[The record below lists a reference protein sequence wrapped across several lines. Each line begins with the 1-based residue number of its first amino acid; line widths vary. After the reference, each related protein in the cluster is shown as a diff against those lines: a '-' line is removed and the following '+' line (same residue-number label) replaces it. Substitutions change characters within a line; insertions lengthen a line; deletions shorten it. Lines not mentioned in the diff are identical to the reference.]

1 LSAEKGKGTLMR
13 GGLAALLLALSF
25 AIAGC
30 ATTSQ
35 TQDGPPPSPDSIS
48 YFIYAWDKAERSN
61 PPCPQA
67 YRDLFAESLKALS
80 DSLAETERERARNQ

>member
-1 LSAEKGKGTLMR
+1 MR
-13 GGLAALLLALSF
+13 GGLNALLLISSLALFS
-25 AIAGC
+25 C

-35 TQDGPPPSPDSIS
+35 TQDGPPPSPDTIS
-48 YFIYAWDKAERSN
+48 YFIYAWDKAERTN

-80 DSLAETERERARNQ
+80 DSLAETERERARQ

>member
-1 LSAEKGKGTLMR
+1 MP
-13 GGLAALLLALSF
+13 GGRIALLLVLSLALAS
-25 AIAGC
+25 C

-48 YFIYAWDKAERSN
+48 YFIYAWDKAERTN

-80 DSLAETERERARNQ
+80 NSLAETQRERARQ

>member
-1 LSAEKGKGTLMR
+1 MR
-13 GGLAALLLALSF
+13 GGLNALLLISSLALAS
-25 AIAGC
+25 C

-35 TQDGPPPSPDSIS
+35 TQDGPPPSPDTIS

-80 DSLAETERERARNQ
+80 DSLAETERERARQ

>member
-1 LSAEKGKGTLMR
+1 MR
-13 GGLAALLLALSF
+13 GGLNALLLILSLALCS
-25 AIAGC
+25 C

-35 TQDGPPPSPDSIS
+35 TQDGPPPSPDTIS
-48 YFIYAWDKAERSN
+48 YFIYAWDKAERTN

-80 DSLAETERERARNQ
+80 DSLAETERERARQ

>member
-1 LSAEKGKGTLMR
+1 MP
-13 GGLAALLLALSF
+13 GGRIALLLVFSLALAS
-25 AIAGC
+25 C
-30 ATTSQ
+30 ATTQ

-48 YFIYAWDKAERSN
+48 YFIYAWDKAERTN

-80 DSLAETERERARNQ
+80 DSLAETERERARQ

>member
-1 LSAEKGKGTLMR
+1 MP
-13 GGLAALLLALSF
+13 GGLNALLLILSLALAS
-25 AIAGC
+25 C

-80 DSLAETERERARNQ
+80 DSLAETERERARQ

>member
-1 LSAEKGKGTLMR
+1 MP
-13 GGLAALLLALSF
+13 GGRIALLLVLSLALAS
-25 AIAGC
+25 C

-80 DSLAETERERARNQ
+80 DSLAETARERARQ

>member
-1 LSAEKGKGTLMR
+1 ML
-13 GGLAALLLALSF
+13 GGRIALLLISALALCS
-25 AIAGC
+25 C
-30 ATTSQ
+30 ATTQ

-48 YFIYAWDKAERSN
+48 YFIYQWDKAERTN

-80 DSLAETERERARNQ
+80 DSLAETERERARQ

>member
-1 LSAEKGKGTLMR
+1 MP
-13 GGLAALLLALSF
+13 GGRIALLLVLSLALCS
-25 AIAGC
+25 C
-30 ATTSQ
+30 ATTQ

-48 YFIYAWDKAERSN
+48 YFIYAWDKAERTN

-80 DSLAETERERARNQ
+80 NSLAETQRERARQ

>member
-1 LSAEKGKGTLMR
+1 ML
-13 GGLAALLLALSF
+13 GGRAALLLISAFALCS
-25 AIAGC
+25 C
-30 ATTSQ
+30 ATTQ

-48 YFIYAWDKAERSN
+48 YFIYAWDKAERTN

-80 DSLAETERERARNQ
+80 DSLAETQRERARQ

>member
-1 LSAEKGKGTLMR
+1 ML
-13 GGLAALLLALSF
+13 GGRIALLLVLSLALCS
-25 AIAGC
+25 C
-30 ATTSQ
+30 ATTQ

-48 YFIYAWDKAERSN
+48 YFIYAWDKAERTN

-80 DSLAETERERARNQ
+80 DSLAETERERARQ

>member
-1 LSAEKGKGTLMR
+1 MP
-13 GGLAALLLALSF
+13 GGRIGLLLILSLALAS
-25 AIAGC
+25 C

-48 YFIYAWDKAERSN
+48 YFIYAWDKAERAN
-61 PPCPQA
+61 KPCPQA
-67 YRDLFAESLKALS
+67 YRDLYAQALKALS

>member
-1 LSAEKGKGTLMR
+1 ML
-13 GGLAALLLALSF
+13 GGRIALLLISAFALCS
-25 AIAGC
+25 C
-30 ATTSQ
+30 ATTQ

-48 YFIYAWDKAERSN
+48 YFIYKWDKAERTN

-80 DSLAETERERARNQ
+80 DSLAETQRERARQ

>member
-1 LSAEKGKGTLMR
+1 ML
-13 GGLAALLLALSF
+13 GGRIALLLISALALCS
-25 AIAGC
+25 C
-30 ATTSQ
+30 ATMQ

-48 YFIYAWDKAERSN
+48 YFIYAWDKAERTN

-80 DSLAETERERARNQ
+80 DSLAETQRERARQ

>member
-1 LSAEKGKGTLMR
+1 MR
-13 GGLAALLLALSF
+13 GGLNALLLISSLALAS
-25 AIAGC
+25 C

-48 YFIYAWDKAERSN
+48 YFIYEWDKVERSN

-67 YRDLFAESLKALS
+67 YRDLFAQSLKALS
-80 DSLAETERERARNQ
+80 DSLAETARERARQ

>member
-1 LSAEKGKGTLMR
+1 MP
-13 GGLAALLLALSF
+13 GGRIALLLVLSLALAS
-25 AIAGC
+25 C
-30 ATTSQ
+30 ATTSK

-48 YFIYAWDKAERSN
+48 YFIYAWDKAERTN

-80 DSLAETERERARNQ
+80 DSLAETQRERARQ

>member
-1 LSAEKGKGTLMR
+1 ML
-13 GGLAALLLALSF
+13 GGRIALLLISAFALCS
-25 AIAGC
+25 C
-30 ATTSQ
+30 ATTQ

-48 YFIYAWDKAERSN
+48 YFIYQWDKAERTN

-80 DSLAETERERARNQ
+80 DSLAETQRERARQ

>member
-1 LSAEKGKGTLMR
+1 MR
-13 GGLAALLLALSF
+13 GGLNALLLISSLALAS
-25 AIAGC
+25 C

-48 YFIYAWDKAERSN
+48 YFIYEWDKAERTN
-61 PPCPQA
+61 KPCPQA

-80 DSLAETERERARNQ
+80 DSLAETERERARQ

>member
-1 LSAEKGKGTLMR
+1 ML
-13 GGLAALLLALSF
+13 GGRIALLLISALALCS
-25 AIAGC
+25 C
-30 ATTSQ
+30 ATTQ

-48 YFIYAWDKAERSN
+48 YFIYAWDKAERRN

-80 DSLAETERERARNQ
+80 DSLAETQRERARQ

>member
-1 LSAEKGKGTLMR
+1 MR
-13 GGLAALLLALSF
+13 GGRSALLLISALALCS
-25 AIAGC
+25 C
-30 ATTSQ
+30 ATTQ

-48 YFIYAWDKAERSN
+48 YFIYAWDKAERTN

-80 DSLAETERERARNQ
+80 DSLAETQRERARQ

>member
-1 LSAEKGKGTLMR
+1 MR
-13 GGLAALLLALSF
+13 GGRNALLLISALALCS
-25 AIAGC
+25 C

-48 YFIYAWDKAERSN
+48 YFIYAWDKAERTN

-80 DSLAETERERARNQ
+80 DSLAETERERARQ